1 MENIVKIIVPGTPI
15 SKSNFKLQSK
25 NGRYILPYNSGNYHD
40 RYGIYEE
47 HMAYEIKRQYPNL
60 TFNTSLTAILNVF
73 YKYQKKHPDT
83 NNITKSIF
91 DGVEKSGII
100 LNDSQITKI
109 FIQEFYDRENPR
121 FELTLFENH
130 LFDVNISITKR
141 ENPIEKIIYSKST
154 NSKKPSKIN
163 ETSNISKNNKSYL
176 TCYGC
181 ENIIKNHDY
190 IKISKSNLVLCK
202 KCIKK
207 TI

>member
-25 NGRYILPYNSGNYHD
+25 NGRYILPYNSGKYHD

-73 YKYQKKHPDT
+73 YKYKKKHPDT

-109 FIQEFYDRENPR
+109 FIEEFYDKENPR
-121 FELTLFENH
+121 FELILFENH
-130 LFDVNISITKR
+130 LFDINISIKKR
-141 ENPIEKIIYSKST
+141 ETPIEKVIYTSSKTISKVAST
-154 NSKKPSKIN
+154 S
-163 ETSNISKNNKSYL
+163 SKNNNSYL